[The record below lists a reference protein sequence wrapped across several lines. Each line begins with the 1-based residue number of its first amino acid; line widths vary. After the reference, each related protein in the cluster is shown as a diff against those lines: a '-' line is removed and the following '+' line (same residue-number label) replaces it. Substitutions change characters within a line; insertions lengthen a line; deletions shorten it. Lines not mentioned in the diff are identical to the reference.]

1 MPYGPYGATFEE
13 CVAKASSFADD
24 PEAFCAYVKQQM
36 TAEMRRP
43 DEDELKEMYKRH
55 RSVMGEVG
63 AIRVVKSY
71 ADGSGIVEA
80 PILTTEDRLE
90 LGGEVH
96 VITRADFADIVRN
109 FEKRAVLV
117 PVSET
122 PHAADFLDR
131 AGPQPGFVEAVE
143 ARGDV
148 LWGRVSLNASLF
160 QKVKPPTGELRGF
173 SVEMRKNLKLPADKL
188 DGWALVGGIF
198 TNRPAT
204 HALWKMAAEA
214 DSTAVVFRVL
224 AAARENKET
233 DMAENDK
240 LITLAAHEKKVGE
253 LSAEV
258 AIKAD
263 KVATLEAQ
271 IAPLHAE
278 IKSLREAKE
287 KFEASLR
294 SVDSDKTVA
303 QATSTRLEAQVQSLA
318 ATVKQLEAAKVEL
331 ELKIKDRDQKDGDT
345 RVKALV
351 EKAVA
356 AKIIPAFFDGY
367 ETGPKVWAEANYGS
381 VTNLENV
388 VTRMISQGVGP
399 KALGGSDQKSG
410 HDPKKAA
417 DSAITAEQVT
427 EQEKEQL
434 DRLHLDARFVG
445 VTTAEEARK
454 VHEQIKAEQTKK

>member
-55 RSVMGEVG
+55 RSVRGGVG
-63 AIRVVKSY
+63 AIRVVKSH
-71 ADGSGIVEA
+71 ADGSGIGEP

-148 LWGRVSLNASLF
+148 LWGRVSLTASLF

-214 DSTAVVFRVL
+214 DSTAAVVRVL
-224 AAARENKET
+224 AAARGNKET

-240 LITLAAHEKKVGE
+240 
-253 LSAEV
+253 
-258 AIKAD
+258 
-263 KVATLEAQ
+263 
-271 IAPLHAE
+271 
-278 IKSLREAKE
+278 
-287 KFEASLR
+287 
-294 SVDSDKTVA
+294 
-303 QATSTRLEAQVQSLA
+303 
-318 ATVKQLEAAKVEL
+318 
-331 ELKIKDRDQKDGDT
+331 
-345 RVKALV
+345 
-351 EKAVA
+351 
-356 AKIIPAFFDGY
+356 
-367 ETGPKVWAEANYGS
+367 
-381 VTNLENV
+381 
-388 VTRMISQGVGP
+388 
-399 KALGGSDQKSG
+399 
-410 HDPKKAA
+410 
-417 DSAITAEQVT
+417 
-427 EQEKEQL
+427 
-434 DRLHLDARFVG
+434 
-445 VTTAEEARK
+445 
-454 VHEQIKAEQTKK
+454 